1 MGTKHVLDFFYR
13 RRSIRKYKDM
23 DVSPEAIDIILR
35 RQPCQRLLPTT
46 NSPGISS

>member
-23 DVSPEAIDIILR
+23 DVSPEAIDIILG
-35 RQPCQRLLPTT
+35 QPCQRLLPAT

>member
-35 RQPCQRLLPTT
+35 AAMSAPSAGNEQ
-46 NSPGISS
+46 PGISS